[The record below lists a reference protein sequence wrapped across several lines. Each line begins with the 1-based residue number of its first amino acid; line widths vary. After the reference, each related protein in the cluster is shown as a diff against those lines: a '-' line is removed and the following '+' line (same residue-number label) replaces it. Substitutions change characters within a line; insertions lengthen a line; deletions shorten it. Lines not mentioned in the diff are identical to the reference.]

1 MKFVAVIEYVAN
13 ADLVGRIRPD
23 HRKYCATLKERGQLA
38 ASGPFGD
45 QPGALIIYEA
55 ETLDEADALLKADPF
70 HAAGV
75 FHRWTLRPW
84 TAATANRSLFP
95 E

>member
-1 MKFVAVIEYVAN
+1 MKFVAIIEYAGDAELVAR
-13 ADLVGRIRPD
+13 VRPE
-23 HRKYCATLKERGQLA
+23 HRKYCAALKERGQLA
-38 ASGPFGD
+38 ASGPFTD

-55 ETLDEADALLKADPF
+55 ESLEAAEVLLKADPF

-84 TAATANRSLFP
+84 TAATANRELFP
-95 E
+95 Q